1 MMKEIRD
8 KCMKMM
14 DVSEQEMEAFSQQ
27 RVTATSDSQ
36 EDSLVHTL
44 FDELQAAE
52 AVIEPARK
60 RYQQE

>member
-1 MMKEIRD
+1 
-8 KCMKMM
+8 MM

-36 EDSLVHTL
+36 GDSLVHTL
-44 FDELQAAE
+44 YDEFQAAE
-52 AVIEPARK
+52 AVIDSARK